1 VKYAQIIGWGRAVPS
16 RVLTNADLEKMVDT
30 SDEWIRTRTG
40 IAERRIAAP
49 KESTSTFAIRAAQ
62 QALQVADLSPSK
74 LDLVIV
80 ATTSPDYPIPST
92 AALVQDGIGASR
104 AGAFDLNAACSG
116 FVYSLSVASSLIASG
131 VHQNILVV
139 GAETLSRWVDWT
151 DRSTCILFGDGAG
164 AIVLQATDSPTGL
177 RSCVLGSDGSGVSS
191 LLVPSGGTK
200 SPTTAEALKN
210 HQTFIQM
217 NGREVYRFA
226 VHVMVQATEQ
236 ALSSA
241 GMSVHDIDLFIPHQA
256 NIRIIQSA
264 MKALKI
270 PEEKAFVNVQ
280 RYGNTSS
287 ASIPIALSEAVEA
300 GRVNAGANL
309 ALVGFGAGLSWG
321 AAIVHW
327 GVDATPTPSSVWR
340 SMVRN
345 VQTREAVLRTFALR
359 THRRLERA
367 GIEALRRING
377 ENGDGA
383 G

>member
-16 RVLTNADLEKMVDT
+16 RVLTNADLAKMVDT

-131 VHQNILVV
+131 VHENILVV

-151 DRSTCILFGDGAG
+151 DRSTCVLFGDGAG

-200 SPTTAEALKN
+200 SPTTAETLKN
-210 HQTFIQM
+210 RQTFIQM

-270 PEEKAFVNVQ
+270 PEEKAYVNVQ

-327 GVDATPTPSSVWR
+327 GVDATPTPSSLWR

-377 ENGDGA
+377 ENGNGA